1 MEAIMINKYRMAF
14 LISFV
19 TCAWLAGCGKKAGPD
34 GQVFQKASPEI
45 KELWAKAVADDQA
58 NNYVASVTE
67 YRSLMAQRDKLTE
80 EQLEAVNAAALAINQ
95 RLYAAANDGDAAA
108 QAASLKL
115 ASLEN

>member
-19 TCAWLAGCGKKAGPD
+19 TCAWLAGCGKKAGSD

-95 RLYAAANDGDAAA
+95 RLYAAANNGDAAA